1 MHIVILGNGI
11 AGITAAIHIRRWS
24 KYRITVI
31 SAESDFFFSRTALM
45 YVFMGHMR
53 LKDTEPYER
62 TFWEKQHIQRLK
74 ATVTDILMDSKT
86 VRTSDGQLIAYDKLV
101 IATGSRPAMPG
112 IPGEQLPGIQGFYHL
127 QDLDS
132 LETAA
137 PHMHKALIIG
147 GGLIGLELAEMLHSR
162 QIPLTII
169 TREEKVLNFLLPPPE
184 SDMVEHHIRSQGIDI
199 RLATGIRS
207 FTDEGRGRLSGAL
220 TLSDEYITADFAGI
234 TMGVRPNIAFLEGSG
249 IEIRSGIL
257 TDEYLQTNI
266 PDVFAAGDCVEL
278 RNPPPGRRATEA
290 LWYTARQMGEAVARN
305 ICQPPTPYQP
315 GIWFNSAKFFHLEY
329 QVYGHVPLSDKDTEF
344 DSLGWQHPDGH
355 KSIRI
360 GWHRSDKTV
369 SGFLLLGIRYRQEV
383 CEQWISRRT
392 PIDWVLKHLHLAN
405 FDPEFAPRYEKELLK
420 QVRR

>member
-1 MHIVILGNGI
+1 MHIVILGNGV

-24 KYRITVI
+24 NYRITVI

-62 TFWEKQHIQRLK
+62 TFWEKQLIQRLR
-74 ATVTDILMDSKT
+74 ASVTDILMDSKT
-86 VRTSDGQLIAYDKLV
+86 VRTSDGQLITYDKLV

-137 PHMHKALIIG
+137 ALMKKALIIG

-162 QIPLTII
+162 HIPLTMLI
-169 TREEKVLNFLLPPPE
+169 REEKVLDFLLPPPE
-184 SDMVEHHIRSQGIDI
+184 SDLVERHIRNQGIDI
-199 RLATGIRS
+199 RLGTGIRS
-207 FTDEGRGRLSGAL
+207 FTDESKGRLSGAL
-220 TLSDEYITADFAGI
+220 TLSGEHVAADFAGI
-234 TMGVRPNIAFLEGSG
+234 TIGVRPNIAFLEGSG
-249 IEIRSGIL
+249 LETRSGVL
-257 TDEYLQTNI
+257 TDEYLQTNV

-278 RNPPPGRRATEA
+278 RNPPPGSRATEA
-290 LWYTARQMGEAVARN
+290 LWYTARSMGEAVARN

-329 QVYGHVPLSDKDTEF
+329 QVYGHVPLSDNDPEY
-344 DSLGWQHPDGH
+344 DVLGWQHPEGH
-355 KSIRI
+355 KSIRV
-360 GWHRSDKTV
+360 GWHRTDKTV

-405 FDPEFAPRYEKELLK
+405 FDPELAPRYEKELLK